1 MATTTESEWLPLLLQ
16 TSDPL
21 FPTGAYAHSFGLE
34 EMVRLGVVKN
44 EESLR
49 QFLLTQVIPALQNF
63 ELPLL
68 RFVHEDAMGRNVEGI
83 CGIDA
88 DLDAWKIG
96 RELRE
101 ASTQMG
107 SRRLQMLLKIAP
119 TPLLEEFSGRN
130 SSNHHLVVFGLQ
142 MAGSPLDAAL
152 IAYLYQSLAAFCSAS
167 LKLIRIGQDGCQRVL
182 ANCLEEVS
190 SVIHD
195 SKKIARE
202 DCGWFNPLLEIAS
215 MRHEFAF
222 ERLFIS

>member
-1 MATTTESEWLPLLLQ
+1 MATTDSEWLPLLLQ

-34 EMVRLGVVKN
+34 EMVRVGVVKN
-44 EESLR
+44 EETLR
-49 QFLLTQVIPALQNF
+49 HFLLTQVLPALENF

-68 RFVHEDAMGRNVEGI
+68 RFVHEAAVGGQLERI
-83 CGIDA
+83 CEIDA

-101 ASTQMG
+101 ASMQMG

-119 TPLLEEFSGRN
+119 MPLLEEYAARN

-152 IAYLYQSLAAFCSAS
+152 IAYLYQSLAAFCSSS

-182 ANCLEEVS
+182 ASCLKEVTGVVS
-190 SVIHD
+190 N
-195 SKKIARE
+195 SKQIARQ

>member
-1 MATTTESEWLPLLLQ
+1 MATTESEWLPLLLQ

-34 EMVRLGVVKN
+34 EIVRLGVVKD
-44 EESLR
+44 EDSLR
-49 QFLLTQVIPALQNF
+49 QFLLTQVMPALQNF

-68 RFVHEDAMGRNVEGI
+68 RLVHESALGHQIEEI
-83 CGIDA
+83 CKIDA

-96 RELRE
+96 RELRD
-101 ASTQMG
+101 ASVQMG

-119 TPLLEEFSGRN
+119 TPLLEEYSARN

-142 MAGSPLDAAL
+142 MSGSPLDAAL
-152 IAYLYQSLAAFCSAS
+152 IAYFYQSLAAFCSAS

-182 ANCLEEVS
+182 ASCLREIPCGVQN
-190 SVIHD
+190 
-195 SKKIARE
+195 SKQIARK